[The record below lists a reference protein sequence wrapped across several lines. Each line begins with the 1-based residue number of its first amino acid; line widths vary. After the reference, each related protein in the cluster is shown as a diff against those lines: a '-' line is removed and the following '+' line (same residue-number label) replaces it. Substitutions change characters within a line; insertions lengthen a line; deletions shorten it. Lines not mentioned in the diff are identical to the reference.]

1 VSRGVAARPAARR
14 RVKVDA
20 SDRLRLAEAVLGTD
34 DLATCA
40 QRALDWLGH
49 SAGVE
54 RALCLVGPPETPT
67 VLQPMAMLGVRAARA
82 QAFTLDLEAGD
93 NPLVG
98 AAIGLAP
105 SVYGRN
111 GGWPA
116 PSTPLDSS
124 RLVAVPL
131 HGRQA
136 LEEYPIGLLLVASA
150 DPEVE
155 AQAKWVA
162 TLLGPRLVALRAAQ
176 RRLDGERRILR
187 ERTLLYSIINAV
199 TDPILLTDTEG
210 RITVANARAEAL
222 LSAGEGESE
231 GRRRA
236 VALNNMLFSSALSRR
251 AIEGAEPWRH
261 ELLLVDPVDGSDL
274 LFELLST
281 ITVDPREGTGVV
293 SILRNVTDLRRA
305 TQEIEENYR
314 KLRLAEADARA
325 ERDRLDLIIDSVAD
339 PILVTDPN
347 GNIVMMNAPAERLFT
362 ADPAAGP
369 EARRTVQANDAHFS
383 TFVSNLFFEPGALR
397 RSGSIALVDPRTGA
411 PLPVEAIAGK
421 IVSEHGDVTA
431 VVTILHDRTQEL
443 ERDRLYEQ
451 LKRASGEL
459 EQKVREATAELSR
472 QNELLRRSHFEIE
485 QASAAKSQFLA
496 NMSHEFRTPL
506 NAILG
511 YTSMLLKGVTGELT
525 PHQRRNLERV
535 DSNSHHLLAIINDI
549 LDISRIEAGKMPLTA
564 TTFGLKDLVAEV
576 LAEVEPIIARSQ
588 LAVTSHVVPELP
600 QLRTDR
606 QKIKQIVIN
615 FLTNAIKFTP
625 HGSVD
630 VRTAYDAQADEVA
643 ISVADTGIGIAPDDR
658 ERIFEDFRQADNSPT
673 REYTGAGLGLAICRR
688 LAGML
693 EGRIVLDSEVGR
705 GSAFTLIVPREVK
718 RA

>member
-1 VSRGVAARPAARR
+1 VRPHAALRTAPRR
-14 RVKVDA
+14 RAKVEP
-20 SDRLRLAEAVLGTD
+20 SDRLKLAEALLGSD

-40 QRALDWLGH
+40 QRAVDWLGRT
-49 SAGVE
+49 AGVA
-54 RALCLVGPPETPT
+54 RALCLVGDADNVTLLRP
-67 VLQPMAMLGVRAARA
+67 VAMLGVRGRSATT
-82 QAFTLDLEAGD
+82 FTVDLEAHND
-93 NPLVG
+93 PLV
-98 AAIGLAP
+98 AATIGLGA
-105 SVYGRN
+105 SVFGTNGR
-111 GGWPA
+111 PA
-116 PSTPLDSS
+116 PSTPLEAG
-124 RLVAVPL
+124 RLLAVPL
-131 HGRQA
+131 HGRHT
-136 LEEYPIGLLLVASA
+136 LEEYPVGLLLVAPPG
-150 DPEVE
+150 DDGE
-155 AQAKWVA
+155 AEARWVA
-162 TLLGPRLVALRAAQ
+162 SLLGPRLTSLRSAH
-176 RRLDGERRILR
+176 RREEGERRILR

-222 LSAGEGESE
+222 LSAGEDESD

-236 VALNNMLFSSALSRR
+236 VALNNMLFSSALTRR

-281 ITVDPREGTGVV
+281 VTVDPREGTGIV

-314 KLRLAEADARA
+314 KLRVAETDART

-347 GNIVMMNAPAERLFT
+347 ANIVMMNAPAERLFT
-362 ADPAAGP
+362 ADPEAGA

-383 TFVSNLFFEPGALR
+383 SFVSNLFFEPGALR
-397 RSGSIALVDPRTGA
+397 RSGSIGLVDPRTGA
-411 PLPVEAIAGK
+411 PLPVEAISGK
-421 IVSEHGDVTA
+421 IVSEHGEVTA

-443 ERDRLYEQ
+443 EREHLYEQ
-451 LKRASGEL
+451 LKRASSEL
-459 EQKVREATAELSR
+459 EQKVREATAELTR

-535 DSNSHHLLAIINDI
+535 DSNAHHLLAIINDI
-549 LDISRIEAGKMPLTA
+549 LDISRIEAGKMPLTVSR
-564 TTFGLKDLVAEV
+564 FDLKDLVAEV
-576 LAEVEPIIARSQ
+576 LAEVEPIISRSR
-588 LAVTSHVVPELP
+588 LAVTSEQASDVPPLK
-600 QLRTDR
+600 TDR
-606 QKIKQIVIN
+606 QKVKQIVIN

-625 HGSVD
+625 QGSVE
-630 VRTAYDAQADEVA
+630 VRTEYVA
-643 ISVADTGIGIAPDDR
+643 ARDQIAVVVADTGIGISPADR
-658 ERIFEDFRQADNSPT
+658 DRIFEDFRQADNSPT

-693 EGRIVLDSEVGR
+693 DGIITLESEVGR
-705 GSAFTLIVPREVK
+705 GSTFTLFVPREVK

>member
-1 VSRGVAARPAARR
+1 VRPHAALRTAPRR
-14 RVKVDA
+14 RAKVEP
-20 SDRLRLAEAVLGTD
+20 SDRLKLAEALLGSD

-40 QRALDWLGH
+40 QRALDWLGRT
-49 SAGVE
+49 AGVT
-54 RALCLVGPPETPT
+54 RGLCLVGDADNITLLRPVAT
-67 VLQPMAMLGVRAARA
+67 LGVRGRGAAS
-82 QAFTLDLEAGD
+82 FTLDLEAGND
-93 NPLVG
+93 PLV
-98 AAIGLAP
+98 AATIGLGV
-105 SVYGRN
+105 SIFGTNGR
-111 GGWPA
+111 PA
-116 PSTPLDSS
+116 PSTPLQAG

-131 HGRQA
+131 HGRHT
-136 LEEYPIGLLLVASA
+136 LEEYPVGLLLVAPLG
-150 DPEVE
+150 DGGDTE
-155 AQAKWVA
+155 ARWVA
-162 TLLGPRLVALRAAQ
+162 SLLGPRLTSLRAAQ
-176 RRLDGERRILR
+176 RRVDGERRILR

-222 LSAGEGESE
+222 LSAGEDESE

-236 VALNNMLFSSALSRR
+236 VALNNMLFSSALTRR

-281 ITVDPREGTGVV
+281 VTVDPREGTGIV

-305 TQEIEENYR
+305 TQEIEDNYR

-347 GNIVMMNAPAERLFT
+347 ANIVMMNAPAERLFT
-362 ADPAAGP
+362 ADPDAGA

-383 TFVSNLFFEPGALR
+383 SFVSNLFFEPGAMR
-397 RSGSIALVDPRTGA
+397 RSGSIGLVDPRTGA
-411 PLPVEAIAGK
+411 PLPVEAISGK
-421 IVSEHGDVTA
+421 IVSEHGEVTA
-431 VVTILHDRTQEL
+431 IVTILHDRTQEL
-443 ERDRLYEQ
+443 EREHLYEQ
-451 LKRASGEL
+451 LKRASSEL
-459 EQKVREATAELSR
+459 EHKVREATAELTR

-535 DSNSHHLLAIINDI
+535 DSNAHHLLAIINDI
-549 LDISRIEAGKMPLTA
+549 LDISRIEAGKMPLTVSR
-564 TTFGLKDLVAEV
+564 FDLKDLVAEV
-576 LAEVEPIIARSQ
+576 LSEVEPIISRSR
-588 LAVTSHVVPELP
+588 LEVTSQQAADVPPLK
-600 QLRTDR
+600 TDR

-625 HGSVD
+625 QGSVE
-630 VRTAYDAQADEVA
+630 VRTEYVESRDEIAV
-643 ISVADTGIGIAPDDR
+643 SVADTGIGVSPEDR
-658 ERIFEDFRQADNSPT
+658 DRIFEDFRQADNSPT

-693 EGRIVLDSEVGR
+693 DGRITLESEVGR
-705 GSAFTLIVPREVK
+705 GSTFTLVVPREVR

>member
-1 VSRGVAARPAARR
+1 MARR
-14 RVKVDA
+14 RGKVDA
-20 SDRLRLAEAVLGTD
+20 AERLKLAETLLETD

-40 QRALDWLGH
+40 RCALDWLGR
-49 SAGVE
+49 SAGVA
-54 RALCLVGPPETPT
+54 RGLCLVGSQESPY
-67 VLQPMAMLGVRAARA
+67 VLQPVATLAVRSTRA
-82 QAFTLDLEAGD
+82 QSFTLDLETHND
-93 NPLVG
+93 PLV
-98 AAIGLAP
+98 AATVRLEASIF
-105 SVYGRN
+105 GRN
-111 GGWPA
+111 GRPA
-116 PSTPLDSS
+116 PRTPLESS
-124 RLVAVPL
+124 RLIAIPL
-131 HGRQA
+131 HARQA
-136 LEEYPIGLLLVASA
+136 LDEYPIGLLLVAPI
-150 DPEVE
+150 DPEIE
-155 AQAKWVA
+155 TEAKWVA
-162 TLLGPRLVALRAAQ
+162 GLLGPRLTALRAAQ
-176 RRLDGERRILR
+176 RRQEGERRSLR
-187 ERTLLYSIINAV
+187 ERTLLYNIINAV
-199 TDPILLTDTEG
+199 SDPVLLTDTEG
-210 RITVANARAEAL
+210 RIIVANARAEVL
-222 LSAGEGESE
+222 LSSGEDDSE

-236 VALNNMLFSSALSRR
+236 VALNNMLFSSALTRR

-281 ITVDPREGTGVV
+281 VTVDPREGTGIV

-347 GNIVMMNAPAERLFT
+347 ANIVMLNAPAERLFT
-362 ADPAAGP
+362 VDPAAGA

-383 TFVSNLFFEPGALR
+383 SFVSNLFFEPGALR
-397 RSGSIALVDPRTGA
+397 RSGSIGLVDPRTGA
-411 PLPVEAIAGK
+411 PLPVEAISGK
-421 IVSEHGDVTA
+421 IVSEHGEVTA
-431 VVTILHDRTQEL
+431 TVTILHDRTEEL
-443 ERDRLYEQ
+443 ERARLYEQ
-451 LKRASGEL
+451 LKRASSEL
-459 EQKVREATAELSR
+459 EQKVREATAELTR

-535 DSNSHHLLAIINDI
+535 DSNAHHLLAII
-549 LDISRIEAGKMPLTA
+549 LDISRIEAGKMPLTV
-564 TTFGLKDLVAEV
+564 TKFELKDLVAEV
-576 LAEVEPIIARSQ
+576 LAEVEPIISRSR
-588 LAVTSHVVPELP
+588 LAVTS
-600 QLRTDR
+600 QLESDMPPLKTDR
-606 QKIKQIVIN
+606 QKVKQIVIN

-625 HGSVD
+625 QGSVE
-630 VRTAYDAQADEVA
+630 VRTHFVPERDQIA
-643 ISVADTGIGIAPDDR
+643 IAVADTGIGVSTEDR

-693 EGRIVLDSEVGR
+693 DGNITLESEVGR
-705 GSAFTLIVPREVK
+705 GSTFVLFLPREVR